1 MNLQKLYHS
10 MAIFIVC
17 IAHGLSLPQDIKFGA
32 KPNENKEI
40 KNEEDIKTRFGLVA
54 SVLGKV

>member
-10 MAIFIVC
+10 TAILIVC
-17 IAHGLSLPQDIKFGA
+17 IAHVLSLPQDINFSA

>member
-10 MAIFIVC
+10 TAILMVC
-17 IAHGLSLPQDIKFGA
+17 IAHGLSLPQDITFSA
-32 KPNENKEI
+32 KPNENKDI
-40 KNEEDIKTRFGLVA
+40 KNEEDVKTRFGLVA

>member
-10 MAIFIVC
+10 TAILIVC
-17 IAHGLSLPQDIKFGA
+17 IAYGLSLPQDIKFSV
-32 KPNENKEI
+32 KPNENEEI
-40 KNEEDIKTRFGLVA
+40 KNEEDVKTRFGLVA

>member
-1 MNLQKLYHS
+1 MNLQKLYHNT
-10 MAIFIVC
+10 AILIVC
-17 IAHGLSLPQDIKFGA
+17 IAHGLSLPQGIKFGA
-32 KPNENKEI
+32 ESSENKEI

>member
-10 MAIFIVC
+10 TAILIVC
-17 IAHGLSLPQDIKFGA
+17 IAHCLSLPQDIKFSA

-54 SVLGKV
+54 SVLGKL

>member
-10 MAIFIVC
+10 TAILIVC
-17 IAHGLSLPQDIKFGA
+17 IAHGLSLPQDINFSA

>member
-10 MAIFIVC
+10 TAILIVF
-17 IAHGLSLPQDIKFGA
+17 IAHGLSLPQDIKFSA
-32 KPNENKEI
+32 KSNENKEI